1 MGLELNIDNLV
12 KRFGT
17 RELFTIEK
25 LRITEG
31 ESLHLKGENGAGK
44 TTLMKI
50 MAGGGKNRRQR

>member
-1 MGLELNIDNLV
+1 M
-12 KRFGT
+12 
-17 RELFTIEK
+17 FTIEK